1 MRGRWGAV
9 AIAVAALVAINLV
22 ARLVVRLSGAGDDA
36 EFVIGLWS
44 LGAMVVGLA
53 VAAFVWSRRYL
64 VPRVIGDAL
73 VVVGA
78 SSLLV
83 TLIGPFVSGG
93 APFQDGVSSYLTQ
106 FSVCLV
112 VLGLGVT
119 IGMLTAMALGLD
131 PKSRA
136 WKQQVERAKLR
147 PRDRQRQGRGHG
159 RPGRSGARR

>member
-22 ARLVVRLSGAGDDA
+22 ARLVVRLSGAGDDT
-36 EFVIGLWS
+36 ELMIGLWS

-83 TLIGPFVSGG
+83 TLVGPFVSGG
-93 APFQDGVSSYLTQ
+93 SPFRDGLGTYLLQ
-106 FSVCLV
+106 LFVCLM
-112 VLGLGVT
+112 VLGIGVT
-119 IGMLTAMALGLD
+119 IGMLVAMALGLD

-136 WKQQVERAKLR
+136 WKRQAERVKHR
-147 PRDRQRQGRGHG
+147 PRERQRPGRGQGRS
-159 RPGRSGARR
+159 RRSGARR